1 MALTAVQKR
10 ILQVIAANRSPNSV
24 FGGGSVLNRDRPRQ
38 SRDFDIEHGSAD
50 AVRQSF
56 AADRTALIA
65 VGYAVEETGHSR
77 PQSGFVQAIVRA
89 VDGSTL
95 IDWIWD
101 SAVRFYPAI
110 KDDEFG
116 WRLHDIDLA
125 VNKLLAMAGRREPR
139 DYFDVIALHRSG
151 LHLAIPAWAAC
162 GKDPGMVPDLVLDE
176 ITRNSNYPT
185 EQIQSAI
192 MVDQSIDVVAMKRD
206 LLQAVAEARD
216 LFATLPRSQAG
227 HLYVDA
233 SGEAQ
238 MPNAERIDSGTLRL
252 HSATV
257 GGAWPSVADPNGS
270 V

>member
-1 MALTAVQKR
+1 
-10 ILQVIAANRSPNSV
+10 
-24 FGGGSVLNRDRPRQ
+24 VLNRDRPRQ
-38 SRDFDIEHGSAD
+38 SRDFDIEHESAD

-56 AADRTALIA
+56 AADRAALIA
-65 VGYAVEETGHSR
+65 AGYAVEEIDNSR

-101 SAVRFYPAI
+101 SAVRFYPAV
-110 KDDEFG
+110 KDDDFG

-125 VNKLLAMAGRREPR
+125 VNKLLAMAGRREPH
-139 DYFDVIALHRSG
+139 DYFDVITVHRSG

-176 ITRNSNYPT
+176 ITRNSNYAAD
-185 EQIQSAI
+185 QIQSAI
-192 MVDQSIDVVAMKRD
+192 MVDQPIDVVAMKRD

-216 LFATLPRSQAG
+216 LFTTLPRSQAG
-227 HLYVDA
+227 HLYVDR
-233 SGEAQ
+233 SGEVRMPDAQ
-238 MPNAERIDSGTLRL
+238 SVGSAALRL
-252 HSATV
+252 HSATI
-257 GGAWPSVADPNGS
+257 GGAWPSVANPEGR